1 MYIIWNL
8 PKPNS
13 NKLLAHF
20 MYLVTSEKV
29 LKSLEIM
36 NDLMVT
42 RDMKCEIVLPASN
55 TVSSVDLFFHQ
66 LVYKVQTTINQYQT
80 NGIIIIYKHKII
92 SLLR

>member
-13 NKLLAHF
+13 NKLLAHL

-29 LKSLEIM
+29 LQSLEIM
-36 NDLMVT
+36 NGRIVT

-55 TVSSVDLFFHQ
+55 TVSSLNLLFHQ
-66 LVYKVQTTINQYQT
+66 LGCNVQKWYNHLYS
-80 NGIIIIYKHKII
+80 N
-92 SLLR
+92 S

>member
-1 MYIIWNL
+1 
-8 PKPNS
+8 
-13 NKLLAHF
+13 
-20 MYLVTSEKV
+20 
-29 LKSLEIM
+29 M

-66 LVYKVQTTINQYQT
+66 LVYKVQTTIYQT

>member
-20 MYLVTSEKV
+20 MYLVTSEKD
-29 LKSLEIM
+29 LQSLEIM
-36 NDLMVT
+36 NGIMVT

-55 TVSSVDLFFHQ
+55 TVSTVNLFFHQ
-66 LVYKVQTTINQYQT
+66 LGYKVQTA
-80 NGIIIIYKHKII
+80 IIIHH
-92 SLLR
+92 

>member
-29 LKSLEIM
+29 LQSLEIL
-36 NDLMVT
+36 DGLMVT
-42 RDMKCEIVLPASN
+42 RNMKCEIVLPASN
-55 TVSSVDLFFHQ
+55 TVLSLNLLFYQAGCDVVH
-66 LVYKVQTTINQYQT
+66 QYQT
-80 NGIIIIYKHKII
+80 NGIIIIYKHNII

>member
-1 MYIIWNL
+1 
-8 PKPNS
+8 
-13 NKLLAHF
+13 
-20 MYLVTSEKV
+20 
-29 LKSLEIM
+29 
-36 NDLMVT
+36 MVT

-66 LVYKVQTTINQYQT
+66 LVYKVQTTIYQT